1 MGGNNQHSVSPMA
14 EELSL
19 SKFDFTNLTV
29 VKMTVLNT
37 GTSPL
42 TITRILFNMIDVTPS
57 RYTSCIANLT
67 NSADI
72 QLTMPMNSQTE
83 CRLSFAVSGVSLGT
97 DYPIRIVT
105 ASGTQYVFSLAAGGT
120 SVTM

>member
-1 MGGNNQHSVSPMA
+1 MT

-42 TITRILFNMIDVTPS
+42 TITKILFNMIDVTPI
-57 RYTSCIANLT
+57 RYTSCITNVI
-67 NSADI
+67 NSANI
-72 QLTMPMNSQTE
+72 PLTIPMNSQAE

-105 ASGTQYVFSLAAGGT
+105 ASGAQYVFSLTGGAT
-120 SVTM
+120 NLTM